1 MMFQNKHTNMKKK
14 LKLKNKSIDLEK
26 TNPKS
31 GVVGLVKQQQLSAMS
46 YSFNRKTATKLCAY

>member
-1 MMFQNKHTNMKKK
+1 MKIEEQI
-14 LKLKNKSIDLEK
+14 NRFRK
-26 TNPKS
+26 TNTKS